1 MFDAISN
8 LEKKKEARNLN
19 FPKKKKIFI
28 FFYFHFFIVI
38 RKQKRSGPPGGSVL
52 RPFFF
57 PYIHGFL
64 VVWTV
69 GTIYR
74 SRVCNPVHSVGPFF
88 YYYYS
93 FFSFFLSFRSLS
105 TGVTQREGTTR
116 EIYNFFSHLH
126 RHTIITAA
134 VSSRVRLRYAD

>member
-88 YYYYS
+88 LLLLFL

-105 TGVTQREGTTR
+105 
-116 EIYNFFSHLH
+116 LH
-126 RHTIITAA
+126 RGHTARRDDERDIQLLFSFT
-134 VSSRVRLRYAD
+134 